1 MTHQTI
7 YVSATPAD
15 YELEKCE
22 GVVTEQII
30 RPTGLLDPKIIVRP
44 SRGQVDDLLEEI
56 QLRVEHG
63 ERTLVTTLTK
73 RMAEELSD
81 YLSKYDIRTAYMHS
95 DVETMDRIQILDDLR
110 AGAIDVLVGVNLL
123 REGLDLPEVSLV
135 AILDADKEGFLRS
148 RRSLT
153 QTAGRA
159 ARNLNG
165 MVIMYADTIT
175 HSMQQT
181 IDETERRRTLQLKY
195 NEEHGITPQAIV
207 KARNAIIGVD
217 TDMTRSEDKQARA
230 RKYESNVIDTKDL
243 QKQLAAEFD
252 STAGV
257 AADPI
262 VAYMGKGDIERAIDH
277 LKTQMIA
284 AARRMDFLEAAQYRD
299 EILKL
304 QKKLEG

>member
-1 MTHQTI
+1 M
-7 YVSATPAD
+7 
-15 YELEKCE
+15 
-22 GVVTEQII
+22 I
-30 RPTGLLDPKIIVRP
+30 RPTGLLDPQIIVRP
-44 SRGQVDDLLEEI
+44 SQGQVDDLVEEI
-56 QLRVEHG
+56 QLRIERG

-81 YLSKYDIRTAYMHS
+81 YLKKLDIRTAYMHS
-95 DVETMDRIQILDDLR
+95 DVETLERIEIIDNLR

-165 MVIMYADTIT
+165 TVIMYADNIT
-175 HSMQQT
+175 DSMRQT

-195 NEEHGITPQAIV
+195 NEENGITPTAII
-207 KARNAIIGVD
+207 KARTAIIGQD
-217 TDMTRSEDKQARA
+217 TDMRHPTTPSRHNQSPMPSAPSKPSTMRYTE
-230 RKYESNVIDTKDL
+230 
-243 QKQLAAEFD
+243 EFNT
-252 STAGV
+252 SAGV
-257 AADPI
+257 AADPV
-262 VAYMGKGDIERAIDH
+262 VAYMSGKDMQAAIDR
-277 LKTQMIA
+277 LKTQMIEA
-284 AARRMDFLEAAQYRD
+284 AKRMDFLEAAQYRD

-304 QKKLEG
+304 EEMLKDKE